1 MLLSPQK
8 SEQIFQIPNNID
20 IWVEK
25 YADKIL
31 KKQSASGIRMS
42 A

>member
-1 MLLSPQK
+1 MLLSLQK
-8 SEQIFQIPNNID
+8 SEKTFQIPNNID

-25 YADKIL
+25 YTEKIP

-42 A
+42 T